1 MHMPEN
7 TVKIIGFGKE
17 SRMDKSIVS
26 VLATRDYFNNFIF
39 NSPFYLCRK
48 SVDTYATLHNQ

>member
-39 NSPFYLCRK
+39 NSPFYL
-48 SVDTYATLHNQ
+48 